1 MNLNEI
7 VAQNVTRLRE
17 DDSRGW
23 SVAEL
28 AKLLGVSRHRVY
40 DYERPRKGAQQRPF
54 LWQEIV
60 NLCGVFNVTIFEL
73 VLPEK
78 GYRSVPAGW
87 ENLTLTIP
95 SVVEAEGSDEM
106 KAHWL
111 QDDRQRLAELLVG
124 IPDFDLKHVETINK
138 IKADREN
145 KLITELK
152 TLLGEK
158 EADQ

>member
-1 MNLNEI
+1 MNLDEI

-17 DDSRGW
+17 DKSPPW

-78 GYRSVPAGW
+78 GQRSVPAGW
-87 ENLTLTIP
+87 EHLPLVIP
-95 SVVEAEGSDEM
+95 SFVEAEGSDEM
-106 KAHWL
+106 KAHWR
-111 QDDRQRLAELLVG
+111 QDDRGRLLEILIGPGFEPEHIDAL
-124 IPDFDLKHVETINK
+124 NSM
-138 IKADREN
+138 KARREEQ
-145 KLITELK
+145 LITELK
-152 TLLGEK
+152 NLLREKGAGE
-158 EADQ
+158 